1 MMQKTLK
8 KSKHDGSEKAKS
20 FTFTESGLVENEDNP
35 ENKVVA
41 KRKEH
46 KSLLDSVT
54 EIEVTKKKL
63 KDETVS
69 SSKRRTSVLPEEQT
83 NTNVDLNKRSNSLKI
98 SEVASA
104 KSKFSSM
111 MSKRNGS
118 VSKSEDDGALL
129 SASKMTGSARQLGAA
144 IMVTKAIA
152 FMNAPRKER
161 MSNVNKV
168 VHINWPLVC
177 CFLIFLGTLE
187 KQTIK

>member
-54 EIEVTKKKL
+54 EIEVTKKRL

-168 VHINWPLVC
+168 VHFNWTLVC
-177 CFLIFLGTLE
+177 YYVYRFYNIFRNT
-187 KQTIK
+187 